1 MDGQKEV
8 KEHANDTARKF
19 SPVSR
24 LMHKICM
31 IMPHLTAFE
40 VSMAWRAELDIQL
53 IIHPDM

>member
-8 KEHANDTARKF
+8 REHANDKARKF

-24 LMHKICM
+24 LMHKMCV

-40 VSMAWRAELDIQL
+40 ASTAWRAELDIQL
-53 IIHPDM
+53 TIHPDM